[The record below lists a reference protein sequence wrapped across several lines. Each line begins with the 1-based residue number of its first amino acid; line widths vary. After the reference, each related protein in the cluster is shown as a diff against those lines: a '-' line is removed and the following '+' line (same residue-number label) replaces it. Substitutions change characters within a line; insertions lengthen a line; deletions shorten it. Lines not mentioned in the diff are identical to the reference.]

1 MNHCYYCEHI
11 CTHNSYWIKKM
22 ETRVQFRI
30 ESETKELAKQALDKK
45 GISLSDALREFLNKL
60 ASSEKV
66 MTKEETWLKEQIE
79 DTFARVNNGEIR
91 YYTENEA
98 DEKMNSF
105 ISRIEKN
112 HENA

>member
-1 MNHCYYCEHI
+1 
-11 CTHNSYWIKKM
+11 M

-60 ASSEKV
+60 ASTEKS
-66 MTKEETWLKEQIE
+66 MTKEEIWLKEQIE
-79 DTFARVNNGEIR
+79 DTFARVNSGEIR
-91 YYTENEA
+91 YYTEDEA
-98 DEKMNSF
+98 DERMDRF
-105 ISRIEKN
+105 ISRIENN

>member
-1 MNHCYYCEHI
+1 
-11 CTHNSYWIKKM
+11 M

-60 ASSEKV
+60 ASTEKS
-66 MTKEETWLKEQIE
+66 MTKEEIWLKEQVE
-79 DTFARVNNGEIR
+79 DTFARVDRGENR
-91 YYTENEA
+91 YFTEDEA
-98 DEKMNSF
+98 DERMNTF
-105 ISRIEKN
+105 ISKIEKN